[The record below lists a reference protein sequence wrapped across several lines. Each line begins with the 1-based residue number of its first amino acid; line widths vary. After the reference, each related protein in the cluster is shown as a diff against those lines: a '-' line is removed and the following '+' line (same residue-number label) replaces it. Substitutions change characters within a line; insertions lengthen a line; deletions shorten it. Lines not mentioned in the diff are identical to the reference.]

1 MARLTL
7 PSRRE
12 LKRPEGSSK
21 DAPLKKVSLT
31 TFLYTS
37 PVQIPPWWDQTAVP
51 PLVGFTHFHSSTTSG
66 SACLMSVRTRE
77 RVLPRQS
84 PSSAILASISWEGV
98 VSSCKSR
105 FLFVVVARTIACSVH
120 LPTKGSPS

>member
-1 MARLTL
+1 MASLTL
-7 PSRRE
+7 PWRLE

-37 PVQIPPWWDQTAVP
+37 PVQMPPWWDHTGVP
-51 PLVGFTHFHSSTTSG
+51 PLVGLTHFHSSTTSG
-66 SACLMSVRTRE
+66 SACLISVRTRE

-84 PSSAILASISWEGV
+84 PSSSILASISCEGA
-98 VSSCKSR
+98 SCSCEP
-105 FLFVVVARTIACSVH
+105 LF
-120 LPTKGSPS
+120 